1 MEIDF
6 FETSSLIKRYVFETG
21 SNWVRS
27 KCQPTPQRLI
37 VICELCIAE
46 VASAIARRYRQGLIT
61 EAERNS
67 FLTQFLAHCRNEYIL
82 VPITR
87 QMLEEAGM
95 LCFRYPLRALD
106 AIHLSAALHV
116 ARVVRQHGLSVTFIS
131 ADNVLLTAAQ
141 LEGMLTENPNRYS

>member
-27 KCQPTPQRLI
+27 RCQPTPQRLI

-46 VASAIARRYRQGLIT
+46 VASAVARRHRQGLIT
-61 EAERNS
+61 EAERDL
-67 FLTQFLAHCRNEYIL
+67 FLAQFLAHCRTEYFL

-87 QMLEEAGM
+87 QVLEEAGT
-95 LCFRYPLRALD
+95 LCFRHPLRALD
-106 AIHLSAALHV
+106 AIHLAASLHV
-116 ARVVRQHGLSVTFIS
+116 ARAARRQGLTITFVS
-131 ADNVLLTAAQ
+131 ADDTLLNSARI
-141 LEGMLTENPNRYS
+141 EGLGVENPNWHP